1 MERQGQQNS
10 VSTAAARDR
19 RRAERIPFRIPM
31 RVTINPRPGHES
43 DRPRSAHVLAQ
54 DLSGTGLSII
64 YARHLSIGQQ
74 LEVDMP
80 DGSRPVVVCRIES
93 MNDGRYLVGCR
104 FMDAETEAQPLEPS

>member
-1 MERQGQQNS
+1 MEAPGEQNN
-10 VSTAAARDR
+10 VVAAAPRDR

-31 RVTINPRPGHES
+31 RVTISPPPGHEA
-43 DRPRSAHVLAQ
+43 DRTRSAHVLAQ

-64 YARHLSIGQQ
+64 YARQLSIGQR

-104 FMDAETEAQPLEPS
+104 FTDAESEAQPPQS